1 LRTKISNA
9 RSGCIGF
16 GYEKIFGDRAGI
28 GTGSFQSAEIGLRLC
43 RKNPDRFQA
52 NSHENAMRKPDL
64 DEMELDE
71 LWQIHEELT
80 RVLSDKIVAEKR
92 ELEKRLAQLNRV
104 EIIRESGS
112 ANPLSMTDQAP
123 RRKYPK
129 VLPKYC
135 NPLSPSETW
144 SGRGK
149 QPRWLVAA
157 LKSGHKLDELKIG
170 NVEKEV
176 DEPRAGRNRRT

>member
-1 LRTKISNA
+1 
-9 RSGCIGF
+9 
-16 GYEKIFGDRAGI
+16 
-28 GTGSFQSAEIGLRLC
+28 
-43 RKNPDRFQA
+43 
-52 NSHENAMRKPDL
+52 MRKIDL
-64 DEMELDE
+64 DDMEFDE

-80 RVLSDKIVAEKR
+80 KILSDKIIAEKR
-92 ELEKRLAQLNRV
+92 ELEKRLVQLNRV
-104 EIIRESGS
+104 EVVGESGS
-112 ANPLSMTDQAP
+112 ADQPSITDQAP

-157 LKSGHKLDELKIG
+157 LETGHKLDELKIG
-170 NVEKEV
+170 NVEKEG
-176 DEPRAGRNRRT
+176 D